1 MPLLETPTLL
11 RLVIHTNFFNPGRPV
26 RCDSCGLEP
35 VPPILQMR
43 VNTVTP
49 CASSPPIRTQNPAY
63 FQILAK
69 GGGRVQARRQSLIS
83 ALRRRRGD
91 QVAPHG
97 TVWGK

>member
-49 CASSPPIRTQNPAY
+49 CASSPIRTQNPAY